1 MSQSGID
8 RESLRP
14 TELKDHVVNRMT
26 TVLSPSEIEFLRQ
39 EAKADHLR
47 VMEILANEAKDQA
60 T

>member
-8 RESLRP
+8 LEFLRP

-26 TVLSPSEIEFLRQ
+26 TMLSPSEIEFLRQ
-39 EAKADHLR
+39 EAKADDLR